1 MAIGLLDIIANKF
14 LVMLLKNDTQITF
27 YTEHYDVDA
36 GNGIN
41 LNETD
46 LFVYHVLKKQLDD
59 DGPLYLNDTTSQYLD
74 VFFAQETIDWTK
86 PYNQRYEHKDIPARA
101 CT

>member
-46 LFVYHVLKKQLDD
+46 LFVYHVLKK
-59 DGPLYLNDTTSQYLD
+59 
-74 VFFAQETIDWTK
+74 
-86 PYNQRYEHKDIPARA
+86 
-101 CT
+101 